1 MIVPMWEKGLQRAD
15 PKATQAEKP
24 DTKQKPMP
32 FVTLSASR
40 SLKRTW
46 LAGCEFFFHSGK
58 PKAIVLLAQT
68 QLTNQ
73 MSFYYILI
81 LSRQYYWINTADI
94 LPSPDFQGTELK
106 TDEPRPISHVTEKRV
121 LLNLLLIC
129 TMNRNLSILLPK
141 MVLARTRNE
150 FGQMHE

>member
-1 MIVPMWEKGLQRAD
+1 MIVPMWEKGLQWAV

-32 FVTLSASR
+32 FATLSASR
-40 SLKRTW
+40 SLKRTC
-46 LAGCEFFFHSGK
+46 LAVRFFFHSGK

-81 LSRQYYWINTADI
+81 LLQQYYWINTADI
-94 LPSPDFQGTELK
+94 LPSSDFQGTELK

-129 TMNRNLSILLPK
+129 TMNCNLSILLPK